1 MPTVND
7 TYNKARATIGVN
19 GSTIRTW
26 YNKNVANLG
35 VSSWAWCAAT
45 IAYVMASVGD
55 KSTVYRTAW
64 VPTLMSRAK
73 DAGLWHSGKS
83 GIKSGDIVLFD
94 FNVNN
99 VPDHAGIV
107 LAVTGTILTT
117 MEGNAS
123 GSSMVRQMTRSSFV
137 QGYVRPKYTSTP
149 TSSAAAKYNL
159 TRLLLTGSRGTDVKT
174 LQSRLMALGYRL
186 PRYGADSIFGNETR
200 TAVINFQR
208 AKKLTVDGIVGKN
221 TAHALG
227 WLYQGK

>member
-7 TYNKARATIGVN
+7 ITSKARATIGVS
-19 GSTIRTW
+19 GPTIRTW

-45 IAYVMASVGD
+45 IAYVMANVGD

-73 DAGLWHSGKS
+73 EAGLWHSGKS
-83 GIKSGDIVLFD
+83 GIKAGDIVLFD

-107 LAVTGTILTT
+107 LAVTGTNLTT
-117 MEGNAS
+117 MEGNTS
-123 GSSMVRQMTRSSFV
+123 GASMVRQMTRSSFV
-137 QGYVRPKYTSTP
+137 QGYIRPKTTAP
-149 TSSAAAKYNL
+149 PVVYNL
-159 TRLLLTGSRGTDVKT
+159 TFMLRRGSLGAAVTT
-174 LQSRLMALGYRL
+174 LQKRLQALGYTL
-186 PRYGADSIFGNETR
+186 PRWGADGVFGVETD
-200 TAVINFQR
+200 TAVRAFQR